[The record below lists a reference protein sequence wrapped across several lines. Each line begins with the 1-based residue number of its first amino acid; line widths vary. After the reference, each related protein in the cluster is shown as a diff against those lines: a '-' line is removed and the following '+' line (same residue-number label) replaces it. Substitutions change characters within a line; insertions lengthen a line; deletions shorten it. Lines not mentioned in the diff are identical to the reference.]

1 METKL
6 VHTKGQEVFT
16 NSKIIADMLEVNHKD
31 LIRTV
36 EKVISRQK
44 NSALRSTLKFPQKII
59 ESSFTNKMG
68 RTYKMYELNE
78 QAYLKLAMQLSGYE
92 KAEVVQ
98 DQMIEAFS
106 LMKQLLLNQQNS
118 SWIATRNNAKQIRHE
133 ETDTIKEFIEYAIEQ
148 GSQNAEKYYIN
159 ITKMTNKALELLI
172 QDKDGKPLRDL
183 ATITELGFITV
194 VDNRAT
200 LAIKD
205 GMDRKLPYKEIFKY
219 AKEEVEK
226 VIDGLYFNPKLRNE
240 I

>member
-1 METKL
+1 MEIKL

-44 NSALRSTLKFPQKII
+44 NSVLRSTLKFPQKII

-78 QAYLKLAMQLSGYE
+78 QAYLKLAMQLSRYE
-92 KAEVVQ
+92 KADVVQ

-106 LMKQLLLNQQNS
+106 LMKQLLLNQQE
-118 SWIATRNNAKQIRHE
+118 R
-133 ETDTIKEFIEYAIEQ
+133 
-148 GSQNAEKYYIN
+148 YYIN
-159 ITKMTNKALELLI
+159 TTKITNKALELLI

-183 ATITELGFITV
+183 ATITERGFITV
-194 VDNRAT
+194 VDDRAT
-200 LAIKD
+200 LAIKN
-205 GMDRKLPYKEIFKY
+205 GMDRELPYKEIFKY

-226 VIDGLYFNPKLRNE
+226 VIDGLYFNPKLKNE